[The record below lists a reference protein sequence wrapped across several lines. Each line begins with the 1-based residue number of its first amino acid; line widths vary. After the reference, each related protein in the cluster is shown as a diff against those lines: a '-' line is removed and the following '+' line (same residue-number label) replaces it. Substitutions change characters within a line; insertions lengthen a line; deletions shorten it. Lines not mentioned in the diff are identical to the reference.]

1 MRHVAV
7 SYDIIVRNCDVLIII
22 TKLND
27 ERKDKIFLIFQIS
40 LKTYNN
46 TLMKMYKVRKY
57 MYIRTYTLRIYIRVI
72 L

>member
-1 MRHVAV
+1 MQHVAV